1 MLVIKCTNTV
11 LSLCSVPKAVMH
23 FLVNFMKEHIQSE
36 LVRQLY
42 KHEQVD
48 DLLTE
53 SETIAQRRG
62 EAAKM
67 LKVPC

>member
-1 MLVIKCTNTV
+1 
-11 LSLCSVPKAVMH
+11 MH